1 MTPERFQKIKNVLDK
16 RQPDLTIVMDNVHKP
31 HNLAAIIRS
40 CDAIGIGHIHGISKN
55 HDKVGVNLKAASG
68 SNHWVRL
75 HTHTNKRKLFAN
87 LKDKGHTIFAA
98 NNSAKAIDFRTADF
112 TNASTIIL
120 GAELDGVSDEA
131 IELSDQEIK
140 IPMNGMV
147 ESLNVSVA
155 NAVILFEIQRQRK
168 RANLY
173 KKRQIDDDE
182 YERLLFEFS
191 YPEVAQIL
199 NKKGESY
206 PKLDENGQVIA

>member
-40 CDAIGIGHIHGISKN
+40 CDAN
-55 HDKVGVNLKAASG
+55 KVGVNLKAASG

-155 NAVILFEIQRQRK
+155 NAVILFEIQRQRQ

-173 KKRQIDDDE
+173 KKRQIDNYE